1 MPDHKHRGPKPYA
14 LKALWGV
21 AILLLSLCGCRM
33 LPIDGPLASDVNNE
47 LALRQRVP
55 FQLVRLA
62 PDMVSIL
69 EESPTEIETFITD
82 LGPSEPHIGPG
93 DGLMITIVEPSAGG
107 LFSGPP
113 SINNTGAE
121 PGARVVGLQEATVG
135 PDGRISV
142 PFAGSVQVGGLTF
155 VGAAD
160 RIRAAL
166 SGQAVGLQVMVN
178 AVRSV
183 ASRVTVAGAVKM
195 PGILPVQPGGETL
208 LEILARAGGAADAPE
223 NVVIQLNRFG
233 NVHRIRLQT
242 LLERPETNIHV
253 RPGDYLHCLIQPRSY
268 VVMGATERVDTRN
281 LGMDKL
287 RLTSALASA
296 GGLVDSRADA
306 DSVMLFRNE
315 PAAVMDRIAAVQAR
329 LARARGEDVP
339 IPPETAPRNPAD
351 APIPVIFMINMRSAS
366 GLFMGRQLS
375 IREDDLIYTPNS
387 NYTQV
392 QKFLDLIRLTAG
404 PVAAAA
410 IANKTF

>member
-1 MPDHKHRGPKPYA
+1 MPDYKYRGSKPYA
-14 LKALWGV
+14 LKAFRGV
-21 AILLLSLCGCRM
+21 AALLLSLCGCQA
-33 LPIDGPLASDVNNE
+33 LPIAGPLASEVNDE

-55 FQLVRLA
+55 FHLVSLA
-62 PDMVSIL
+62 PDMVPIL
-69 EESPTEIETFITD
+69 EEAPTETETFITD
-82 LGPSEPHIGPG
+82 LGPSEPRIGPG

-113 SINNTGAE
+113 SINNTGME

-166 SGQAVGLQVMVN
+166 SGQAVGPQVMVN

-183 ASRVTVAGAVKM
+183 ASRVTVAGAVKT

-208 LEILARAGGAADAPE
+208 LEVLARAGGAAEAPE
-223 NVVIQLNRFG
+223 NIVIQLTRFG
-233 NVHRIRLQT
+233 NLHRIRLQT

-253 RPGDYLHCLIQPRSY
+253 RPGDYLYCLVQPRRY
-268 VVMGATERVDTRN
+268 VVMGATERVDERN
-281 LGMDKL
+281 LGMNKL

-296 GGLVDSRADA
+296 GGLLDIRADA
-306 DSVMLFRNE
+306 TSVMLFRNE
-315 PAAVMDRIAAVQAR
+315 HPAVMDRIAAVEAR
-329 LARARGEDVP
+329 LARARGENAP
-339 IPPETAPRNPAD
+339 IPSETAPRNPAD
-351 APIPVIFMINMRSAS
+351 APVPVIFMIDMRSAS

-387 NYTQV
+387 GYTQV
-392 QKFLDLIRLTAG
+392 QKFLDLIRLSAG
-404 PVAAAA
+404 PIAAAA
-410 IANKTF
+410 IANRSF